1 MQLEAAS
8 VFYRVVMEGSFSGA
22 ARRLGLPTSSVSRQ
36 VASLENELGVRL
48 LTRTTRSLRLTD
60 AGRGLYEHLQR
71 VFTELEEAEAQV
83 REMQQSPRGHLR
95 ITMPVE
101 FGMKFMGKL
110 VAEFMLQH
118 PQVTLEAEL
127 SGRLVNL
134 VEERFDL
141 ALRIGEFRDSSL
153 IARRLGTITRRWFA
167 SPDYLVRCGYPQSP
181 EDLEQH
187 ECILFLQ
194 PGQNTVRLYRPGA
207 RGECVRTVRGRLC
220 VNNLSMAVDAA
231 VAGLG
236 LVLTNPFICDEEV
249 RSGSL
254 VPVLPDY
261 AAMDGGLF
269 AMYPSRQ
276 HMPSALRAFAEF
288 VASRLCEHP
297 WFRDDA
303 EDKKKPGQAGR
314 ELSEQNLAKTPHSP

>member
-1 MQLEAAS
+1 MQLEHAS
-8 VFYRVVMEGSFSGA
+8 VFFQVVEEGSFTAA
-22 ARRLGLPTSSVSRQ
+22 ARRLGLPTSSVSRT
-36 VASLENELGVRL
+36 VARLESDLGVRL
-48 LTRTTRSLRLTD
+48 LTRTTRSLSLTD
-60 AGRGLYEHLQR
+60 AGRGLHEHLQR
-71 VFTELEEAEAQV
+71 VFAELAEAEAQV
-83 REMQQSPRGHLR
+83 RELQQSPRGHLR

-118 PQVTLEAEL
+118 PQVTMEAEL

-153 IARRLGTITRRWFA
+153 IARKLGTVTRRWFA
-167 SPDYLVRCGYPQSP
+167 SPDYLVRYGHPVTP
-181 EDLEQH
+181 EDLERH

-194 PGQNTVRLYRPGA
+194 AQTNTVRLFRPGQ
-207 RGECVRTVRGRLC
+207 RGECVRTVKGRLC

-236 LVLTNPFICDEEV
+236 LVLTNPFICDDEV
-249 RSGSL
+249 KQGAL
-254 VPVLPDY
+254 VPVLPDF
-261 AAMDGGLF
+261 AAIDGGLF

-276 HMPSALRAFAEF
+276 HMPSAARAFAEF
-288 VASRLCEHP
+288 VSARVCEHP
-297 WFRDDA
+297 WFSGWTD
-303 EDKKKPGQAGR
+303 
-314 ELSEQNLAKTPHSP
+314 

>member
-1 MQLEAAS
+1 MQLEHAS
-8 VFYRVVMEGSFSGA
+8 VFYQVVEEGSFTA
-22 ARRLGLPTSSVSRQ
+22 AAKRLGLPTSSVSRT
-36 VASLENELGVRL
+36 VARLESDLGVRL

-60 AGRGLYEHLQR
+60 AGRGLHDHLQR
-71 VFTELEEAEAQV
+71 VFAELAEAEAQV
-83 REMQQSPRGHLR
+83 RELQQSPRGHLR

-118 PQVTLEAEL
+118 PQVTMEAEL

-153 IARRLGTITRRWFA
+153 IARRLGTVTRRWFA
-167 SPDYLVRCGYPQSP
+167 SPDYLVRYGHPLTP
-181 EDLEQH
+181 EDLERY

-194 PGQNTVRLYRPGA
+194 PQQNTVRLFRPGH
-207 RGECVRTVRGRLC
+207 RGECARTVKGRLC

-249 RSGSL
+249 KNGAL
-254 VPVLPDY
+254 VPVLPDFS
-261 AAMDGGLF
+261 AIDGGLF

-276 HMPSALRAFAEF
+276 HMPSAARAFAEF
-288 VASRLCEHP
+288 VSSRVCEHP
-297 WFRDDA
+297 WFSGWA
-303 EDKKKPGQAGR
+303 E
-314 ELSEQNLAKTPHSP
+314 

>member
-1 MQLEAAS
+1 MQLEHAS
-8 VFYRVVMEGSFSGA
+8 VFFQVVEEGSFTAA
-22 ARRLGLPTSSVSRQ
+22 ARRMGLPTSSVSRT
-36 VASLENELGVRL
+36 VARLEGDLGVRL
-48 LTRTTRSLRLTD
+48 LTRTTRSLSLTD
-60 AGRGLYEHLQR
+60 AGRGLHEHLQR
-71 VFTELEEAEAQV
+71 VFAELAEAEAQV
-83 REMQQSPRGHLR
+83 RELQQSPRGHLR

-118 PQVTLEAEL
+118 PQVTMEAEL

-153 IARRLGTITRRWFA
+153 IARKLGTVTRRWFA
-167 SPDYLVRCGYPQSP
+167 SPDYLVRYGPPVTP
-181 EDLEQH
+181 EDLERH

-194 PGQNTVRLYRPGA
+194 AQTNTVRLFRPGQ
-207 RGECVRTVRGRLC
+207 RGECVHTVKGRLC

-236 LVLTNPFICDEEV
+236 LVLTNPFICDDEV
-249 RSGSL
+249 KQGAL
-254 VPVLPDY
+254 VPVLPDF
-261 AAMDGGLF
+261 AAIDGGLF

-276 HMPSALRAFAEF
+276 HMPSAARAFAEF
-288 VASRLCEHP
+288 VSARVCEHP
-297 WFRDDA
+297 WFSGWTD
-303 EDKKKPGQAGR
+303 
-314 ELSEQNLAKTPHSP
+314 